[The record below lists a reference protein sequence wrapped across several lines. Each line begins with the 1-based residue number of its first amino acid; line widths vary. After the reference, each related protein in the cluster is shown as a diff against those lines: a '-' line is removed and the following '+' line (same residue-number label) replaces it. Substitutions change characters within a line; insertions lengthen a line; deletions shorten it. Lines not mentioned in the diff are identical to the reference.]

1 EKCVAKCHYA
11 MASLGASFVQ
21 IRFDDI
27 LFYENCGGGSFGSVY
42 RARWLS
48 QDKEVAVKKLLK
60 IEKEAEILSVL
71 SHRNIIQFYGAIL
84 EAPNYGIVTEYA
96 SGGSLFDY
104 LSSAESED
112 ISMKQIMTWAM
123 DIAKGVIYSKKER
136 LNALNAQQN
145 TLTVEA

>member
-1 EKCVAKCHYA
+1 MLCSARIFRIIIDDVIELRISGGQDTVINTWTVAQHLMTTNTSSDMCVC
-11 MASLGASFVQ
+11 
-21 IRFDDI
+21 
-27 LFYENCGGGSFGSVY
+27 
-42 RARWLS
+42 
-48 QDKEVAVKKLLK
+48 
-60 IEKEAEILSVL
+60 
-71 SHRNIIQFYGAIL
+71 
-84 EAPNYGIVTEYA
+84 VTVEYA

>member
-1 EKCVAKCHYA
+1 MTGYCDKHMDCGTALDLILTLAVIYKMCVC
-11 MASLGASFVQ
+11 
-21 IRFDDI
+21 
-27 LFYENCGGGSFGSVY
+27 
-42 RARWLS
+42 
-48 QDKEVAVKKLLK
+48 
-60 IEKEAEILSVL
+60 
-71 SHRNIIQFYGAIL
+71 
-84 EAPNYGIVTEYA
+84 VTVEYA